1 VKVTTAAGVELE
13 VFKNKDGEII
23 IKDGN
28 TEHKVVATDIAAGN
42 GIIHVVDGVFA

>member
-13 VFKNKDGEII
+13 VFKNKFGKVI

-28 TEHKVVATDIAAGN
+28 TEHKVVAADIAAGN